1 MDLLG
6 GPLEDYVATHTSS
19 ESELLKELNRKTHLD
34 VLMPQMLSG
43 HIQGRILSMFSRMMR
58 PKRIIE
64 VGTYTGY
71 SGICLAE
78 GLEDD
83 GILHSL
89 DINAE
94 LEELITTYWKE
105 AGILDKTR
113 LHIGNALEIIP
124 NLQETW
130 DLAFIDADKINYYH
144 YYELILPSMRK
155 GGLIIA
161 DNVLWS
167 GKVTEKKKDKDTA
180 ALHEFNEKIQAD
192 PRVDNVLLP
201 VRDGLMLIYKK

>member
-78 GLEDD
+78 GLQAD
-83 GILHSL
+83 GLLYSL

-94 LEELITTYWKE
+94 LEELITNYWKE

-124 NLQETW
+124 DLQETW
-130 DLAFIDADKINYYH
+130 DLAFIDADKINYYN

-167 GKVTEKKKDKDTA
+167 GKVTEEKKDKDTA